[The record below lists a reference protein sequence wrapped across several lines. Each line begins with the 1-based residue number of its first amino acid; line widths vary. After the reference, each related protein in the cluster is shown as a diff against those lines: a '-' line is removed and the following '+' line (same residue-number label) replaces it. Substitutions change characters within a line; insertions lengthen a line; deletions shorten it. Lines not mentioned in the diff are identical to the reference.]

1 VHAIK
6 AQKLWSGVL
15 LISFLCAGCTG
26 IKAPCRTS
34 EKRAVYVPETGGLID
49 VIPLALSFR
58 DLEKEYVHPGFTK
71 QVVAWGPYGFEWR
84 VHPASE
90 KNAFAAIKLRSSYDF
105 QAKRDCYAFR
115 FRMKPIGAMK
125 HLALGLL
132 DGDKQEPFVVV
143 QFNKI
148 PKQERV
154 WNEWGFF
161 SIPLNTFSDRG
172 VLFENGRLVPEQ
184 VDFDW
189 SDVTG
194 IVLLCTDSHDWLVP
208 VSFRD
213 LRFENVRMIQ

>member
-1 VHAIK
+1 MQVVKTHQA
-6 AQKLWSGVL
+6 L
-15 LISFLCAGCTG
+15 LCIIALCLFFAGCTG
-26 IKAPCRTS
+26 LQGPCRKNASTAY
-34 EKRAVYVPETGGLID
+34 EPPPRGGGLD

-58 DLEKEYVHPGFTK
+58 ELEKEYVHPGITK

-84 VHPASE
+84 VHPASQ
-90 KNAFAAIKLRSSYDF
+90 KNAYAAIKLRSSYDF
-105 QAKRDCYAFR
+105 DEHRDCYAFR
-115 FRMKPIGAMK
+115 FRMKPVGAMK

-132 DGDKQEPFVVV
+132 DGDKKKPFVVV

-154 WNEWGFF
+154 WKEWGFF

-172 VLFENGRLVPEQ
+172 VLFEDGQLVPEQ

-194 IVLLCTDSHDWLVP
+194 IVLLSTDAHDWLVP

-213 LRFENVRMIQ
+213 LRFENVRMLQ